1 MDDQS
6 IGATLDL
13 INARVKAS
21 FHLEAD
27 IHSFANNRLTVVV
40 GGDLTYSYDFQVVFE
55 DVFMLSLNS
64 SFRIDTQLPW
74 LSIIP
79 APACIEVNV
88 RFGVETGNTLFQLH
102 NQDNVPFFVAAGSI
116 SYLPTG
122 GKLWSYH

>member
-1 MDDQS
+1 MDDHS
-6 IGATLDL
+6 VGVTLDL

-40 GGDLTYSYDFQVVFE
+40 GEDLTYSYDFQVVFE
-55 DVFMLSLNS
+55 DVFTVSLNS
-64 SFRIDTQLPW
+64 SFRIETLLPW

-79 APACIEVNV
+79 VPACIEVNV

-102 NQDNVPFFVAAGSI
+102 NEDNLFFFVAAGSI
-116 SYLPTG
+116 SYVPTG
-122 GKLWSYH
+122 GKLWPYH